1 MRQHTIMDMLKWK
14 SRFFDYIRMYIHMQ
28 SRFTK
33 QNSKVILLGL
43 MRQQTSIHIYILR
56 STAVAQTTPQTPSNC
71 PAPISLSPRIYSY
84 IYCRATS
91 RTENTQSWCIPHTH
105 ERSISSGHSS
115 PKRIRARAHIYS
127 WRRQTQK
134 ETSHSPVGRARAPSQ
149 WRLLGQN
156 FCDYENVSS
165 NALYRLCVLPPA
177 PRDCYLTTKLNA
189 RAGASGSIKHQ
200 KHIV

>member
-1 MRQHTIMDMLKWK
+1 MRQHTIMDMLKRK

-43 MRQQTSIHIYILR
+43 MRQQTSIQIYIFR

-84 IYCRATS
+84 IYCLAHWKHTKLMYPPHA
-91 RTENTQSWCIPHTH
+91 RTLHILWAFFAQEDP
-105 ERSISSGHSS
+105 
-115 PKRIRARAHIYS
+115 RARIYILLTT
-127 WRRQTQK
+127 QTQK
-134 ETSHSPVGRARAPSQ
+134 ETSHSPVGRARPHNGAC
-149 WRLLGQN
+149 LGKT
-156 FCDYENVSS
+156 FVIMKMFRATRYIDS
-165 NALYRLCVLPPA
+165 ACVLPPA